1 MKKNKIIN
9 KCSKCGAVNM
19 VDVIISTDIKTVNN
33 PITLKNSY
41 YVTGVVRHMCLN
53 CGDVHNST
61 ECKSITFDDMKKL
74 LNEAD

>member
-1 MKKNKIIN
+1 MKNKNIN

-53 CGDVHNST
+53 CGDVHNSAA
-61 ECKSITFDDMKKL
+61 CKYITFDDMKRI
-74 LNEAD
+74 LNETD